1 MLKLPYYQWNRIP
14 KETLK
19 LNNIKTNYNRNVKLT
34 VPKPKGDIC
43 FIFKIKQKVSNR
55 VRSQNRIFD
64 LQIELVSPDRISIS
78 RLNIRSEDRINI
90 WRSNIRFADEIFDL
104 EILI

>member
-43 FIFKIKQKVSNR
+43 FIFKIK
-55 VRSQNRIFD
+55 
-64 LQIELVSPDRISIS
+64 
-78 RLNIRSEDRINI
+78 
-90 WRSNIRFADEIFDL
+90 
-104 EILI
+104 